1 MADNNISAEEI
12 PGIVKDVV
20 LQAHKSQSLDQLTPR
35 LIRQQVED
43 RMGLELGALD
53 EKQYKT
59 VVKQA
64 LDSVMAELGD
74 PSEAEQPAPV
84 KPKKAAQPKKPTKR
98 KSSEAAEGE
107 EKLTKKT
114 KAAPAKKKAETNT
127 RGKKGKVSVIPSS
140 DEEDEPSKDSTTKPK
155 TKSEVEHTSS
165 PPKKRQKKD
174 AMAIDE
180 EGEVSNGVEK
190 PRPSTPADL
199 PDTNGATGYLETDD
213 VAMDSSTKAT
223 KGKRKSK
230 AAVEELSPDDQ
241 EIKRLKSFVVG
252 CGVRKVWAR
261 EFKDVDKREQI
272 RRLRHILADLGM
284 TGRLSMEKAKQ
295 IKEKRELAK
304 ELEDVQQF
312 EKAVVDGPAP
322 SRRSKARSKA
332 EEASE
337 SEEESEVELP
347 KKKRLHA

>member
-1 MADNNISAEEI
+1 MADNNISVEEI

-98 KSSEAAEGE
+98 KSSEAADGE
-107 EKLTKKT
+107 EKLAKKT
-114 KAAPAKKKAETNT
+114 KAAPAKKAETNT

-199 PDTNGATGYLETDD
+199 PDTNGATVYLETDD
-213 VAMDSSTKAT
+213 VAMDSSIKAT

-252 CGVRKVWAR
+252 CGVRKVWAK
-261 EFKDVDKREQI
+261 EFKDIDKREQI
-272 RRLRHILADLGM
+272 RRLRQILADLGM

-312 EKAVVDGPAP
+312 EKAIVDGPAP
-322 SRRSKARSKA
+322 SRRSKAKSKA